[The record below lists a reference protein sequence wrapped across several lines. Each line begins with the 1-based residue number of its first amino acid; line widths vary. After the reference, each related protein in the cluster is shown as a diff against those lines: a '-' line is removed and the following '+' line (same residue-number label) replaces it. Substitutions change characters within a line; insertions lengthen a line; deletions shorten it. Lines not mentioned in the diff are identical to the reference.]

1 MSFRFT
7 FNGWASTVHRHTLVF
22 ITWLAA
28 FILLR
33 PEETYILINIIVH
46 KDFGLKCSQG
56 VNTQLGT
63 CPQTQWDALS
73 CALATACCL
82 SSKEGRDGC
91 RSPRY
96 LRIMAIKSMSVKLK
110 SGYLEYQHWETSS
123 VHEYHWN
130 ALGNWKPSVRRLIA
144 MGLAQWQSTSP
155 RSNPW

>member
-7 FNGWASTVHRHTLVF
+7 FNGWTSTVHRHTLVF

-33 PEETYILINIIVH
+33 LEETYILINIIVH
-46 KDFGLKCSQG
+46 KDLVLKCSQG
-56 VNTQLGT
+56 MVQLGR

-73 CALATACCL
+73 CALPTACCL

-96 LRIMAIKSMSVKLK
+96 LRTMAIKSRSVKLQ
-110 SGYLEYQHWETSS
+110 SGDLEYLRWETAS
-123 VHEYHWN
+123 VHKCHWN
-130 ALGNWKPSVRRLIA
+130 ASGNWKPPVRRLIA

-155 RSNPW
+155 GSNPW